1 LYQYLD
7 GTIAIWTVTDRRPID
22 ELGILAQR
30 SKENPLDKTSNIVVE
45 QTILRRISKSEYPDI
60 IISFEAVSRLHS

>member
-1 LYQYLD
+1 M
-7 GTIAIWTVTDRRPID
+7 
-22 ELGILAQR
+22 GILAQR